1 MGGDVIVLDTHA
13 LLWWALD
20 PDQLSEPAR
29 HALER
34 MEQQGG
40 FASAISIWELG
51 IKVKRGK
58 LELPLSVEEL
68 ARRIERSG
76 TVELLP
82 VDTNIWLRSLSLAW
96 EHTDP
101 ADRVIVA
108 TALARG
114 LPLLTKDATIHQW
127 AGLTCVW

>member
-1 MGGDVIVLDTHA
+1 MMVLDTHV

-20 PDQLSEPAR
+20 PEQLSPVAR
-29 HALER
+29 SATEEMER
-34 MEQQGG
+34 AGG

-58 LELPLSVEEL
+58 LVLPLSVEEL

-76 TVELLP
+76 AVELLP
-82 VDTNIWLRSLSLAW
+82 VDTNVWLRSLSLAW
-96 EHTDP
+96 EHPDP

-108 TALARG
+108 TALTRG
-114 LPLLTKDATIHQW
+114 LPLLTKDATIHQF
-127 AGLTCVW
+127 ADVNCVW